1 MTLTSNRGDKT
12 QVSKNNSPNC
22 PICGNLVFPKF
33 TVPCDY
39 RKPYNSQGYN
49 IYWCQTCDYG
59 MTENRPSPEEVKN
72 FYTLDNYYTHST
84 NGTDDRHET
93 TGDAS
98 TSTNMH
104 QNISFFDRLRIH
116 ISYRLDAGEDLDP
129 QEVTP
134 LLKVEQPS
142 ICEIGCGNGKN
153 LAKFQ
158 QSGYAV
164 FGVEPDSAARE
175 VAQTITPNIFAGT
188 AEELPKTI
196 TERQYDIVLMSHVLE
211 HCLDINTVMSNVRE
225 VLKDGG
231 IYIVE
236 IPNCNSLGFQTYQG
250 EWPWSDIPRHLNFF
264 TRSSLDKT
272 LKKHGFKV
280 ELVKYSGFC
289 RQFSNNW
296 LNDEKEI
303 WTAFAQHSLK
313 QQKKPNFRSRAWK
326 LLFRSMF
333 ASNSSKYDSIRLVG
347 VK

>member
-1 MTLTSNRGDKT
+1 MNKHS
-12 QVSKNNSPNC
+12 SPNC
-22 PICGNLVFPKF
+22 PICGDLVFPKF

-39 RKPYNSQGYN
+39 RKPNNSQGYE

-59 MTENRPSPEEVKN
+59 MTKNRPSPEEVKN
-72 FYTLDNYYTHST
+72 FYTLDNYYTHNA
-84 NGTDDRHET
+84 NGTESNELNEQREYAEDCQT

-98 TSTNMH
+98 ASPAT
-104 QNISFFDRLRIH
+104 QRQDLSFFDRLRIH
-116 ISYRLDAGEDLDP
+116 LSYRLDAGEELNP

-134 LLKVEQPS
+134 LLKVEQPL

-188 AEELPKTI
+188 AEELPVTI
-196 TERQYDIVLMSHVLE
+196 TERKYDIVLMSHVLE

-225 VLKDGG
+225 ILKDGG

-236 IPNCNSLGFQTYQG
+236 IPNCNSIGFQTYRG

-264 TRSSLDKT
+264 TCSSLDKT

-303 WTAFAQHSLK
+303 WTAFAQHSMK
-313 QQKKPNFRSRAWK
+313 QQRKPNFRSRAWK